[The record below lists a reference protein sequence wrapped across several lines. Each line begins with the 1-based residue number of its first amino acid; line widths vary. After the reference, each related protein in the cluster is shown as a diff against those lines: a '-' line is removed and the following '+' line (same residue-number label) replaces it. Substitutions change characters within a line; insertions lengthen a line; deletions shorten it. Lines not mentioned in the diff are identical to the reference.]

1 MPPLLY
7 GSYKRG
13 EGGQPVKRY
22 KKLLAEIFPKSQE
35 GEPNDRKIC
44 KLCEYAS
51 KNAIRIPK
59 ITQTLEQRCFKDLR
73 NEHFHQAKIVVCIY
87 RKLLATCKE
96 QMPLYA
102 SSLLCI
108 VRTLLEQTRQD
119 EMRILG
125 CQILVDFVNNQT
137 DSTYMFN
144 LEGLIP
150 KLCQLA
156 QETGEDEKAL
166 RLRSSGLQALA
177 SMVWFMG
184 EYSHITVDFD
194 DIISAT
200 LDNYD
205 GFQMN
210 SGIIAQ
216 DVDLAVVNTKMEL
229 DATIDTSKCPSYWSR
244 ICLQNMAALAKEA
257 TTIRR
262 VLEPAFRYLDSGN
275 HWSSERGLARSVLQE
290 LQLLMEKAGENTH
303 LLLSILV
310 KHLEHKNVIKRPNMQ
325 IDIVK
330 VTAYL
335 AQYSK
340 LQSSVAIIGAISDI
354 MKLLRKCM
362 QCSIETADVG
372 DDAMKLNSEL
382 HSALEECLLRLS
394 IKVGDVGPIL
404 DLMAVLLEN
413 ITASPVVARTT
424 ISSVYHTAQIVATM
438 PNVSYNKKA
447 FPEALFLQLLLA
459 MTHPDHETRVGAH
472 RVLSAVLVPS
482 LICPW
487 SSLSSHVTASG
498 LGQNDLE
505 EQTSLR
511 LSSHQV
517 GLLLSS
523 IWAQATSSENSPAN
537 FEALAHTFNIVLMFS
552 RTKSSGHVALV
563 RSLQLAFSLRSISLQ
578 ENGSLK
584 PSCRRS
590 LFSLA
595 SYMLIF
601 SAKAG
606 SLHHLIPLIKEPLT
620 DKTVDP
626 FLHLIEES
634 RVEAVYNISE
644 GKNSTYGSP
653 DDEASAL
660 KSLSA
665 IEMDNGRLRETIISD
680 FMQACGNLSEEELS
694 GIKQQLM
701 QEFSP
706 DDAYPLG
713 GPLFME
719 TPRPCSPLPHKDFSS
734 FDEIIPLA
742 SLTDDEILTEVFGS
756 QSDRKASVVGNTTDI
771 ISVNQLINS
780 VLETARQVASFP
792 VSMTP
797 VPYDQM
803 KSQCEALV
811 IGKQQKMSALLS
823 LKHQNEPLS
832 YENGLPSSPE
842 MMELPDP
849 HPKLL
854 DPDEVQVGGTLMC
867 SSEYEQSFR
876 LPPSSPYDK
885 FLKAAGC

>member
-1 MPPLLY
+1 M
-7 GSYKRG
+7 
-13 EGGQPVKRY
+13 
-22 KKLLAEIFPKSQE
+22 
-35 GEPNDRKIC
+35 
-44 KLCEYAS
+44 
-51 KNAIRIPK
+51 
-59 ITQTLEQRCFKDLR
+59 T
-73 NEHFHQAKIVVCIY
+73 
-87 RKLLATCKE
+87 
-96 QMPLYA
+96 LYA

-125 CQILVDFVNNQT
+125 CQILVDFLNNQT

-156 QETGEDEKAL
+156 QEIGEDEKAL
-166 RLRSSGLQALA
+166 RLRSAGLQALA

-184 EYSHITVDFD
+184 EYSHITMDFD

-205 GFQMN
+205 GFQTN
-210 SGIIAQ
+210 SGIIGQ
-216 DVDLAVVNTKMEL
+216 EVELAVVNAKVEL

-257 TTIRR
+257 TTVRR
-262 VLEPAFRYLDSGN
+262 VLEPIFRYLDSGN
-275 HWSSERGLARSVLQE
+275 HWSSERGLACSVLLE
-290 LQLLMEKAGENTH
+290 LQLLMQKSGENTH
-303 LLLSILV
+303 LSLSILV
-310 KHLEHKNVIKRPNMQ
+310 KHLDHKNVVKWPNMQ
-325 IDIVK
+325 IDIVR
-330 VTAYL
+330 VTTGL
-335 AQYSK
+335 ARYSR
-340 LQSSVAIIGAISDI
+340 LQASVAIIGAISEI
-354 MKLLRKCM
+354 IKLLRKCM
-362 QCSIETADVG
+362 QCSIEARNVG
-372 DDAMKLNSEL
+372 DDAMKLNATL
-382 HSALEECLLRLS
+382 HSALEECLLQLS
-394 IKVGDVGPIL
+394 NKVGDVGPIL

-424 ISSVYHTAQIVATM
+424 ISSVYRTAQIVATL
-438 PNVSYNKKA
+438 PNISYNKKA
-447 FPEALFLQLLLA
+447 FPEALFLQLLFA

-472 RVLSAVLVPS
+472 RVFSAVLVPS

-487 SSLSSHVTASG
+487 SSLSSPVSSTADNPLRTLSISLSG
-498 LGQNDLE
+498 FSPSDTILEKVGSNTFSCDKPDMADEGKRERLKKFSQNDVE
-505 EQTSLR
+505 EQSSLR

-523 IWAQATSSENSPAN
+523 IWAQATSSGNTPTN
-537 FEALAHTFNIVLMFS
+537 FEAMAHTYNIALMFS
-552 RTKSSGHVALV
+552 RIKTSSHVVLV
-563 RSLQLAFSLRSISLQ
+563 RSLQLALSLRSISLQ
-578 ENGSLK
+578 QDGSLK

-606 SLHHLIPLIKEPLT
+606 NLQNLISLIKEPLT
-620 DKTVDP
+620 DQTVDP
-626 FLHLIEES
+626 YLHLIEDS
-634 RVEAVYNISE
+634 RIEAVYNISE
-644 GKNSTYGSP
+644 CENSAYGSP

-665 IEMDNGRLRETIISD
+665 IQSDSDHLRETIISH
-680 FMQACGNLSEEELS
+680 FMQACGSLSEEELS
-694 GIKQQLM
+694 VIRQQLM

-719 TPRPCSPLPHKDFSS
+719 TPRPCSPLPHKEFQS

-742 SLTDDEILTEVFGS
+742 SLTDDEMLPDVFGS
-756 QSDRKASVVGNTTDI
+756 QSGRKTSAMRNMTDI
-771 ISVNQLINS
+771 ISVNQLIDS

-792 VSMTP
+792 VSSTP

-823 LKHQNEPLS
+823 LKHQSEPTS
-832 YENGLPSSPE
+832 DENGLTSSPE
-842 MMELPDP
+842 KMMELPEP
-849 HPKLL
+849 HPKLV
-854 DPDEVQVGGTLMC
+854 DAEMQVGGTLVC
-867 SSEYEQSFR
+867 FSEYEQSFR

>member
-1 MPPLLY
+1 
-7 GSYKRG
+7 
-13 EGGQPVKRY
+13 
-22 KKLLAEIFPKSQE
+22 
-35 GEPNDRKIC
+35 
-44 KLCEYAS
+44 
-51 KNAIRIPK
+51 
-59 ITQTLEQRCFKDLR
+59 
-73 NEHFHQAKIVVCIY
+73 
-87 RKLLATCKE
+87 
-96 QMPLYA
+96 
-102 SSLLCI
+102 
-108 VRTLLEQTRQD
+108 
-119 EMRILG
+119 
-125 CQILVDFVNNQT
+125 
-137 DSTYMFN
+137 MFN
-144 LEGLIP
+144 LEGFIP

-156 QETGEDEKAL
+156 QEIGENDKAL
-166 RLRSSGLQALA
+166 CLRSAGLQALA
-177 SMVWFMG
+177 SLVWFMG
-184 EYSHITVDFD
+184 EYSHITMDFD

-210 SGIIAQ
+210 SGIIGQ
-216 DVDLAVVNTKMEL
+216 DVELPVVNTKVDL
-229 DATIDTSKCPSYWSR
+229 DATADTSRCPSYWSR

-257 TTIRR
+257 TTVRR
-262 VLEPAFRYLDSGN
+262 VLEPIFRYLDSGN
-275 HWSSERGLARSVLQE
+275 HWSSERGLACSVLLE
-290 LQLLMEKAGENTH
+290 LQLLMEKSGENTH

-310 KHLEHKNVIKRPNMQ
+310 KHLDHKNVVKWPNMQ
-325 IDIVK
+325 IDIVR
-330 VTAYL
+330 VTTNL
-335 AQYSK
+335 ARYSK
-340 LQSSVAIIGAISDI
+340 LQACVAIIGAISDI

-362 QCSIETADVG
+362 QCSIEAPNVG
-372 DDAMKLNSEL
+372 DDAMKLNAAL
-382 HSALEECLLRLS
+382 HSALENCLLQLS

-424 ISSVYHTAQIVATM
+424 ISSVYRTAQIVAIM
-438 PNVSYNKKA
+438 PNISYNKKA
-447 FPEALFLQLLLA
+447 FPEALFLQLLFA

-472 RVLSAVLVPS
+472 RVFSAVLVPS

-487 SSLSSHVTASG
+487 SSLSSLVTSTGYNPLTTLSISLSG
-498 LGQNDLE
+498 FSPLATILQRVGSNGLLCDKPDTTDEGKREKLEKLGQNDVE
-505 EQTSLR
+505 EQASLQ

-523 IWAQATSSENSPAN
+523 IWAQATSSENTPAN
-537 FEALAHTFNIVLMFS
+537 FEAMAHTYYIALMFS
-552 RTKSSGHVALV
+552 QTKTSSHVALV
-563 RSLQLAFSLRSISLQ
+563 RSLQLALSLRSISLQ
-578 ENGSLK
+578 QDGSLK
-584 PSCRRS
+584 PSRRRS

-606 SLHHLIPLIKEPLT
+606 NLQNLIPLIKKTLT

-626 FLHLIEES
+626 YLHLIEES
-634 RVEAVYNISE
+634 RIEAVYNISE
-644 GKNSTYGSP
+644 GKNSAYGSP
-653 DDEASAL
+653 DDEASAW

-665 IEMDNGRLRETIISD
+665 IQTVNGHLRETIISH
-680 FMQACGNLSEEELS
+680 FMQACGSLSEVELS

-701 QEFSP
+701 EEFSP

-719 TPRPCSPLPHKDFSS
+719 TPHPCSPLPHKDFQS

-742 SLTDDEILTEVFGS
+742 SLTDDEILPEVFGS
-756 QSDRKASVVGNTTDI
+756 QSGRKTSAIGNPADI
-771 ISVNQLINS
+771 ISVHQLIDS

-792 VSMTP
+792 VATTP

-823 LKHQNEPLS
+823 LKHQHEPMTD
-832 YENGLPSSPE
+832 ENGLTSSPE
-842 MMELPDP
+842 MMMELPDP
-849 HPKLL
+849 HP
-854 DPDEVQVGGTLMC
+854 EEAQVDGILAC